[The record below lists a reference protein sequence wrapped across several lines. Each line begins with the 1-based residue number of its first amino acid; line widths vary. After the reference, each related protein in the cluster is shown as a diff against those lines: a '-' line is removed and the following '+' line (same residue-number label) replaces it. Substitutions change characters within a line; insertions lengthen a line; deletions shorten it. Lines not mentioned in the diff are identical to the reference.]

1 MNKYV
6 VGVLCALG
14 VQAASAALITNPDDL
29 RSWQGA
35 TVGTF
40 AQLYYGANNAVN
52 RQLVVDNQLLDDSIF
67 SSKGFSAATLFVGWF
82 LLGDIEP
89 SQWQSL

>member
-6 VGVLCALG
+6 VGVLCALS
-14 VQAASAALITNPDDL
+14 VQAASAALITNPDDP

-40 AQLYYGANNAVN
+40 AQLY
-52 RQLVVDNQLLDDSIF
+52 
-67 SSKGFSAATLFVGWF
+67 
-82 LLGDIEP
+82 
-89 SQWQSL
+89 